1 MNCRNFLQSAF
12 LVGGVY
18 TYLRCIIMP
27 NEKVKEPERK
37 NVIDIVESSSE
48 NNGYDC
54 HYPVNDT
61 DRINIKRT
69 NF

>member
-1 MNCRNFLQSAF
+1 MHNYAK
-12 LVGGVY
+12 
-18 TYLRCIIMP
+18 TK
-27 NEKVKEPERK
+27 KVKEPERK
-37 NVIDIVESSSE
+37 NIIDIVESSSE

-54 HYPVNDT
+54 HYPANDT